1 MKDVTKLI
9 CLRAV
14 VTNHASNVNFGW
26 QTVSNALI
34 KRLVLYVNLI
44 GFCDFQTESK
54 SILRGLGFRV

>member
-14 VTNHASNVNFGW
+14 VTSHASNVNFGW
-26 QTVSNALI
+26 QIASNAST

-44 GFCDFQTESK
+44 DFCEFETESN
-54 SILRGLGFRV
+54 IHFTRYQ

>member
-44 GFCDFQTESK
+44 GFCEFQTES
-54 SILRGLGFRV
+54 